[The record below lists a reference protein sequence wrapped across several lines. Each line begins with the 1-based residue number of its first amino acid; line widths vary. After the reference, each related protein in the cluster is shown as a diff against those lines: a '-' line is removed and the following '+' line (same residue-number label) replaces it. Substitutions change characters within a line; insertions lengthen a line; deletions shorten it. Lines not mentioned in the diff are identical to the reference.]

1 MNFEKTCPLNF
12 QNDEKSEEGKRTL
25 LVGFGYTLEVC
36 ELFFGYL
43 LLRISLFYSAGKKNL
58 GWAYF
63 KNRYFEKNACVEFFD
78 ANKI

>member
-43 LLRISLFYSAGKKNL
+43 LLRISLFYSAL
-58 GWAYF
+58 FYSQVWPHILFYF
-63 KNRYFEKNACVEFFD
+63 NN
-78 ANKI
+78 